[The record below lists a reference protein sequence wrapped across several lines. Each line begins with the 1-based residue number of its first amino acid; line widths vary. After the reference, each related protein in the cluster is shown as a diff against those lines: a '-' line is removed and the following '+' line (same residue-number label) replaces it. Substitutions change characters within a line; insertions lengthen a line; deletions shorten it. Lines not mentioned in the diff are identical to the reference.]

1 MNAEEIAAIV
11 RKVFA
16 TFAPESDVES
26 LDPNAPIQ
34 EALDLDSM
42 DFLNAMIAIHDATGV
57 DIPEADYGQVTT
69 LSGIVGY
76 VSARAVSA

>member
-1 MNAEEIAAIV
+1 MNADEITAIV

-16 TFAPESDVES
+16 TFAPESDIES
-26 LDPNAPIQ
+26 LDADAPIQ

-69 LSGIVGY
+69 LTGVVGY
-76 VSARAVSA
+76 VSARSVSA

>member
-1 MNAEEIAAIV
+1 VNAEEIGTIV

-69 LSGIVGY
+69 LSRIVGY